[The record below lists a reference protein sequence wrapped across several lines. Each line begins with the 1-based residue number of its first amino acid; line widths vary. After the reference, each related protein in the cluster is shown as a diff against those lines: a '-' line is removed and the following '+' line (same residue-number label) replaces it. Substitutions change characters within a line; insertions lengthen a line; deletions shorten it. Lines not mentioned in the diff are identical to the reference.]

1 MLVNTELEWGCV
13 LNCGNLLLIGTPIED
28 PTHYRTGNP
37 PRLNLSVRLT
47 TSQNRIC
54 LTVTTLILDNS
65 ATCFWDVGRRST
77 RSNSQALSSLW
88 INGHVPRYREVDLYP
103 EESETSLDA
112 LSNQFNKFLVEAH
125 RLKSLYASQITLL
138 IGLETEYITDLDLV
152 GLENL
157 LEALGGRVEYIVGSI
172 HHVNGIPIDF
182 DLPTYQRALASFTV
196 EREED
201 RQEAFLSAYLNAQY
215 DLIRRF
221 KPEIIGHFD
230 LCRLYTPSLRFG
242 DYPAIY
248 EKVKRNVRF
257 AVNYGALFEINAA
270 AFRKKWNTAYPAE
283 DVVEASQQTSGLMF
297 NSADRLLQIIH
308 SLGGRFALSDDS
320 HGPQAVGLNYHRL
333 PEYLKTV
340 GIFELWYLQNST
352 TPNAAGRT
360 IQAVKLDGE
369 WLDHDFWR
377 EGST

>member
-1 MLVNTELEWGCV
+1 MPHSHHSHSGQFCKHASGMLEDVVQEAIRKRFQVYGLTE
-13 LNCGNLLLIGTPIED
+13 
-28 PTHYRTGNP
+28 
-37 PRLNLSVRLT
+37 
-47 TSQNRIC
+47 
-54 LTVTTLILDNS
+54 
-65 ATCFWDVGRRST
+65 
-77 RSNSQALSSLW
+77 
-88 INGHVPRYREVDLYP
+88 HVPRYREVDLYP

-152 GLENL
+152 RLENL

-201 RQEAFLSAYLNAQY
+201 RQEAFLSAYLDAQY

-221 KPEIIGHFD
+221 KPEIVGHFD

-248 EKVKRNVRF
+248 EKVKRNVQF

-283 DVVEASQQTSGLMF
+283 DVVE
-297 NSADRLLQIIH
+297 IIH